1 MKKSLL
7 LFLFGV
13 GLVLVTTGPAF
24 AQVDNLRLGSGTAT
38 LAFNSRISLGGPA
51 GQVVPNGPVGSAYPA
66 AENHNVHGD
75 ATTATF
81 NIGSA
86 TLAGTFLLVLLQRR
100 YHRTPS

>member
-38 LAFNSRISLGGPA
+38 LAFNGRLGGPA
-51 GQVVPNGPVGSAYPA
+51 GQMVPNGPVGSAYPA
-66 AENHNVHGD
+66 AANNNAHGD